1 MNERVDDF
9 RIVSERIEIRHETV
23 ENFKHD
29 PNQILVHVQLV
40 VSAFVPSASVEFA
53 LTRFAFRDRFVN
65 NAKTLTNRC
74 AAYPE
79 TSRATHAMLAM
90 TPNACNVLDTCIV
103 LEASYV
109 TSRERMMKIK
119 LPSEHSEMMR
129 SLYQFVDPLG

>member
-1 MNERVDDF
+1 
-9 RIVSERIEIRHETV
+9 
-23 ENFKHD
+23 
-29 PNQILVHVQLV
+29 
-40 VSAFVPSASVEFA
+40 
-53 LTRFAFRDRFVN
+53 
-65 NAKTLTNRC
+65 
-74 AAYPE
+74 
-79 TSRATHAMLAM
+79 MLAM